1 MRTPLRLA
9 ARTTGA
15 VLAATLALLTPLAA
29 APGAAAAAE
38 EDSLPSS
45 FVVSGSGWGHGVGLS
60 QYGAQAMAKEGR
72 TEKEILGHY
81 YRGAQV
87 GANRRGKTLDVNVR
101 YQPSTFTA
109 SLRALRPDAVLQV
122 CAVREG
128 RCAKTK
134 MVTDRSA
141 DDSDEG
147 HVLFRRTGTGVRAI
161 VTNAKGRT
169 SRVAGERIRLRWTG
183 TRASKGPASV
193 LRLDTGREYRH
204 GQAFVLPSGS
214 DALNA
219 LVRVRLQPA
228 YLRGIAEMPS
238 SWDPAAL
245 RAQAIIAR
253 TYALRTGAS
262 RKDDCECHLR
272 DSVIHQVYAGWQKES
287 EGTDAVYGK
296 RWVAAVNATRGQVLR
311 YGDELAQTYYY
322 SSSGGN
328 TLNSE
333 DVWSASVPYLRS
345 VPDPW
350 SDDQSNPNRTWT
362 SSISQQRAQELFGL
376 TKVERIEV
384 TAVHEG
390 GGLREL
396 TAYGPRRTKRL
407 SGKADT
413 MRVRL
418 GLKSAWV
425 SDVRA
430 RR

>member
-1 MRTPLRLA
+1 MRSPFRLLT
-9 ARTTGA
+9 RTAGTVA
-15 VLAATLALLTPLAA
+15 AATLALIVPLAA
-29 APGAAAAAE
+29 VPAAADE
-38 EDSLPSS
+38 TGSTLPSS
-45 FVVSGSGWGHGVGLS
+45 FVLSGSGWGHGVGLS
-60 QYGAQAMAKEGR
+60 QYGAQAMAQEGR
-72 TEKEILGHY
+72 TEEQILEHY
-81 YRGAQV
+81 YRGTQV
-87 GANRRGKTLDVNVR
+87 GTNRRGRTFDVNVR

-109 SLRALRPDAVLQV
+109 SLRALRPDAVLEV
-122 CAVREG
+122 CAMRGG
-128 RCAKTK
+128 RCAKAK
-134 MVTDRSA
+134 MVVDRTA
-141 DDSDEG
+141 DASPEG
-147 HVLFRRTGTGVRAI
+147 RVLFRRTSTGVRAF

-183 TRASKGPASV
+183 TKPSKGPASV

-204 GQAFVLPSGS
+204 GQAFVVPSGS
-214 DALNA
+214 STLNG

-253 TYALRTGAS
+253 TYALRTGAT
-262 RKDDCECHLR
+262 RKDDCGCHLR
-272 DSVIHQVYAGWQKES
+272 DSVIHQVYAGWQKEN
-287 EGTDAVYGK
+287 EGTNATFGK
-296 RWVAAVNATRGQVLR
+296 RWVSAVKATRGQVLR
-311 YGDELAQTYYY
+311 YGGDLAQTFYY

-350 SDDQSNPNRTWT
+350 SVNQSNPNRTWT
-362 SSISQQRAQELFGL
+362 SSISQRQAQQLFGL
-376 TKVERIEV
+376 KKVQRIEV
-384 TAVHEG
+384 TGRHQG

-396 TAYGPRRTKRL
+396 TAYGPKRTKRI

-413 MRVRL
+413 MRIRL

-425 SDVRA
+425 AGVRA
-430 RR
+430 RS